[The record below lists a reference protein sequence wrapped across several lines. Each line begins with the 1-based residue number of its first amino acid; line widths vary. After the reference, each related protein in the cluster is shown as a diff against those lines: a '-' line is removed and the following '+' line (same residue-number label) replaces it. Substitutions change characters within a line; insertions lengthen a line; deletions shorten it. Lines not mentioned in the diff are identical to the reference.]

1 MHYTLDIL
9 KVEQQCV
16 WLTWPIEALQRFSCD
31 KNLKVIFNV
40 LKFLVDN
47 NNELWAMRK
56 IKTKA
61 ELKAVGPGEV
71 EDAMAPLTC
80 GLCYKVTCRLLVM

>member
-1 MHYTLDIL
+1 
-9 KVEQQCV
+9 
-16 WLTWPIEALQRFSCD
+16 
-31 KNLKVIFNV
+31 
-40 LKFLVDN
+40 
-47 NNELWAMRK
+47 MRK

-80 GLCYKVTCRLLVM
+80 GLCYKVTCSLLCKQKTQKISIYKFILFAGLQH

>member
-1 MHYTLDIL
+1 
-9 KVEQQCV
+9 
-16 WLTWPIEALQRFSCD
+16 
-31 KNLKVIFNV
+31 
-40 LKFLVDN
+40 
-47 NNELWAMRK
+47 MRK

-80 GLCYKVTCRLLVM
+80 GLCYKVTLNMLCNQKTRKISIYKFILFAGLQH